1 MENESTEKNTGSS
14 KRKWRMEDPTRNQEW
29 KDPYIVPDIIAEIR
43 MLRSL
48 GNVKRMSEERTVEKK
63 CV

>member
-1 MENESTEKNTGSS
+1 
-14 KRKWRMEDPTRNQEW
+14 MEDPTRNQEW

-48 GNVKRMSEERTVEKK
+48 GNVKRMVGERTVEKK